1 MLYQIRLGGIFMR
14 TKGAK
19 GGIFGNNIDK
29 ATFEKLCALMCTEQE
44 IMGFFRVKTDTLLRF
59 IKQEYGADQTFRSI
73 FPILS
78 ANGKIS
84 LRRNQF
90 ELSKTNSSMAIFL
103 GKQWLGQR
111 EYVEENVSENIIVN
125 TKVDDP
131 DDSEDA
137 E

>member
-1 MLYQIRLGGIFMR
+1 MR

-19 GGIFGNNIDK
+19 GGRYGNSIDK
-29 ATFEKLCALMCTEQE
+29 ATFEKLCALMCTEDE
-44 IMGFFRVKTDTLLRF
+44 IIGFFRVKYETF
-59 IKQEYGADQTFRSI
+59 MKWIKQEYGADQTFRSI
-73 FPILS
+73 YPILS

-111 EYVEENVSENIIVN
+111 EYIEENVSENIIVN
-125 TKVDDP
+125 TRVDD
-131 DDSEDA
+131 DNQCE
-137 E
+137 